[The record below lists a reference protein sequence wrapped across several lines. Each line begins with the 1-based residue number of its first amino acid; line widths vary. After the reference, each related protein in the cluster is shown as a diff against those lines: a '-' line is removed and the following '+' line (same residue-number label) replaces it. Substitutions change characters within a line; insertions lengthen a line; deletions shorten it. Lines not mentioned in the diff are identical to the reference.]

1 MDRAF
6 LFRGARHCLHL
17 LIASLL
23 LGVSALAMAADAA
36 APRVQGIEGPLAANV
51 QAHLSGLTLDCAAT
65 PVEAQTYLTRARN
78 TTRNALEA
86 LGHYQA
92 KIDSRLTRSENCWQ
106 LVLTIEPG
114 PVVKLARVDLGLT
127 GQGKNDPALQA
138 VLSKSELKPGA
149 PLDQGVYEQL
159 KTRLEQRARERG
171 YFDARF
177 TAHRIRVDPATQSAE
192 VELVLDTGPR
202 YAFGATD
209 IVQTVLKPGLARR
222 FLTYKTNDPYD
233 QAKLQSTQQALLA
246 SGYFSNVLVQPRIQ
260 ARTDGKVPVRI
271 TATPRPP
278 REVLFGAGYSTDTGP
293 RGRAEFHNHR
303 ATASGH
309 RYGIQLQASEL
320 ALQAGAN
327 YEIPLENPLKDWL
340 RYAVGYQDQVTDTSH
355 SRTWEVGVHRTRLLD
370 SGWLADAGLRYLHED
385 SSVAGQH
392 QREFFVIPT
401 LGFSRI
407 EADNLL
413 YPRRGWSARA
423 EVGAASEAVGSS
435 VDFSQ
440 GTLALRGV
448 YPLITGVMFGR
459 INLGATD
466 VSSITRLPATLRF
479 FAGGDQSVRGYGYQ
493 SLGPKDA
500 NGNVIGGKY
509 LATASLEFDHHLVG
523 DFDWAVF
530 YDIGNAFDTLPATF
544 YRGAGLGVRWRSPI
558 GPIRFDLAHPIDE
571 PDGGVRL
578 HISMGAFL

>member
-138 VLSKSELKPGA
+138 VLPKSELKPGA

-177 TAHRIRVDPATQSAE
+177 TAHRIRVDPAAQSAE

-209 IVQTVLKPGLARR
+209 IVQTALKPGLARR

-246 SGYFSNVLVQPRIQ
+246 SGYFSNVLVQPQVKERANGQ
-260 ARTDGKVPVRI
+260 VPIRI

-278 REVLFGAGYSTDTGP
+278 REILFGAGYSTDTGP

-370 SGWLADAGLRYLHED
+370 SGWLADA
-385 SSVAGQH
+385 
-392 QREFFVIPT
+392 
-401 LGFSRI
+401 
-407 EADNLL
+407 
-413 YPRRGWSARA
+413 ARA